1 VKDASVIKAALL
13 TGALVISIATAP
25 AGQAAGVQD
34 CAGGKK
40 PDVAIEVCSVLLKNK
55 ALAVYRVSAYA
66 GRAKAYMQKKQFD
79 KAIADFDRA
88 LELKPDNPA
97 LYYQRAEAFL
107 QKGNDQRAIEDLTAA
122 ILLKPSFRPATFPAE
137 AGC

>member
-55 ALAVYRVSAYA
+55 ALA